1 MMIMTKIDS
10 VSSLSKS
17 ALRRITKSGSTGQF
31 SFSSAVGQ
39 LEETDNVSGMTQ
51 TQSTN
56 PLLFLQEVSEKI
68 IAKEHGEKM
77 LNTLESVRLK
87 LLMGEVSDTDLMVLR
102 KEVSSQNSN
111 ITDPGL
117 KQIIEEIE
125 QRANIELAK
134 RGLI

>member
-1 MMIMTKIDS
+1 M
-10 VSSLSKS
+10 
-17 ALRRITKSGSTGQF
+17 
-31 SFSSAVGQ
+31 
-39 LEETDNVSGMTQ
+39 
-51 TQSTN
+51 
-56 PLLFLQEVSEKI
+56 FLQEVSEKV
-68 IAKEHGEKM
+68 IAKERGEKI

-87 LLMGEVSDTDLMVLR
+87 LLMGDVSDTDLMVLR
-102 KEVSSQNSN
+102 KEVSLQNSN

>member
-1 MMIMTKIDS
+1 MTKIDS

-17 ALRRITKSGSTGQF
+17 ALRRITKSGSAGQL
-31 SFSSAVGQ
+31 SFSSALGQ
-39 LEETDNVSGMTQ
+39 LEEVDNLSGVTQ

-56 PLLFLQEVSEKI
+56 PLLFLQEVSEKV
-68 IAKEHGEKM
+68 IAKERGEKI

-87 LLMGEVSDTDLMVLR
+87 LLMGDVSDTDLMVLR
-102 KEVSSQNSN
+102 KEVSLQNSN